1 MHERF
6 RLTCLLA
13 LALAAGGCDGR
24 EPAPLL
30 QPFAGDPYMGDVT
43 VRITPPGGQPW
54 EQSGRASARIV
65 DGPDGRARLTVFGA
79 IEDEKGD
86 AGFTLDGHQDAR
98 GWRSDS
104 DSMTL
109 AIDPDGHI
117 SGGGTLA
124 PQRFTFDG
132 RIATTD
138 FHLVANVEL
147 LARSNGNLPKGT
159 TFEFVYDLSRATPTP
174 TSPTAA
180 QDAAERNDKGDKSG
194 KCSEIRYEMRPIAN
208 IGDGTMSM
216 LQVPI
221 CLD

>member
-6 RLTCLLA
+6 RLTCLLS
-13 LALAAGGCDGR
+13 LALVAGGCEGR
-24 EPAPLL
+24 EQAPFL
-30 QPFAGDPYMGDVT
+30 QPFVGAPYMGDVT
-43 VRITPPGGQPW
+43 VRITPPGGRSW

-65 DGPDGRARLTVFGA
+65 DEQDGRARLTVFGA

-86 AGFTLDGHQDAR
+86 AGFTLDGRQDAR
-98 GWRSDS
+98 GWRSSS

-109 AIDPDGHI
+109 EIGPDGRI

-124 PQRFTFDG
+124 PQRFAFDG
-132 RIATTD
+132 RIAPGD
-138 FHLVANVEL
+138 FHLVAKVEL
-147 LARSNGNLPKGT
+147 LARSKGDLPEGT
-159 TFEFVYDLSRATPTP
+159 TFEFVYDLSRAAPTP
-174 TSPTAA
+174 ATVDRKPAS
-180 QDAAERNDKGDKSG
+180 GDGKDG

-216 LQVPI
+216 MQVPI